1 MRPCRPKLSWLG
13 FLRSSLALYRFP
25 TRSKLHIVLPFL
37 LITLA
42 PVAVNL
48 TSLPRLALLHSPPS
62 RFHHTPTRTISH
74 TLTRIYP
81 ATIDPRPDPSD
92 DGLNPPLGRA
102 QLVSS
107 ESPQPP
113 VTLSYVIYANQDSET
128 LFVIVR
134 GHIREVCCALCR
146 IPKL

>member
-1 MRPCRPKLSWLG
+1 MQC
-13 FLRSSLALYRFP
+13 FF
-25 TRSKLHIVLPFL
+25 
-37 LITLA
+37 
-42 PVAVNL
+42 VAARVRAAKL

-102 QLVSS
+102 QWVSS

-113 VTLSYVIYANQDSET
+113 
-128 LFVIVR
+128 
-134 GHIREVCCALCR
+134 GHVVLCN
-146 IPKL
+146 ICKPGF